1 MTTRTIETTAANDI
15 ALDVNGNVSIVTGL
29 DAVIGNCK
37 TAIQAQRG
45 EMQYAVNTGMPTLA
59 TAWENYNPIQFE
71 AAARTI
77 LKAVPDVIEVESFS
91 TTRSGEALRYTAV
104 IRTIYGRGSL
114 NG

>member
-1 MTTRTIETTAANDI
+1 MTRTIETTANNDI
-15 ALDVNGNVSIVTGL
+15 ALDVNGNVSIAVDL

-45 EMQYAVNTGMPTLA
+45 EMQYAVDSGMPTLD
-59 TAWENYNPIQFE
+59 TAWANYLPLQFE

-77 LKAVPDVIEVESFS
+77 LKAVPGVIEVESFS
-91 TTRSGEALRYTAV
+91 TSRDGATLRYTAG
-104 IRTIYGRGSL
+104 IRTTYGRGSL